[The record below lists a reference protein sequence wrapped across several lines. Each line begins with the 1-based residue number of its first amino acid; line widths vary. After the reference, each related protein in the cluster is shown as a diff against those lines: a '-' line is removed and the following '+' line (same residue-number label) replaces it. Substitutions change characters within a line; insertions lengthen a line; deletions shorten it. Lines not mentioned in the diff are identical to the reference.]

1 MTAPYRQFGGG
12 FSPGLREADLDIDPT
27 VDWLASE
34 HFSVK
39 RAGITIDYTTVTADA
54 DGRRI
59 IRGGTA
65 MGKIAASGKYGPYLP
80 QTNEVQ
86 QVSITG
92 SPTGGTFTLTWSG
105 QTTAAIPYNA
115 TAAQVKAALE
125 ALSNINPGDVDT
137 TGGVLPGTA
146 VSVTFKG
153 QYIGTDVAAMT
164 ASGAGLTGGT
174 SPDVAISTTTAGGA
188 NPGSPDG
195 REVGVGLLFPGDLN
209 VQWGDTVAG
218 LLTHGSAIEAR
229 CTGVDSAFK
238 TDVAG
243 RIWFQ

>member
-1 MTAPYRQFGGG
+1 MTTPYRQFGGG
-12 FSPGLREADLDIDPT
+12 FSPGLRESDLDIDPT

-65 MGKIAASGKYGPYLP
+65 MGKITASGKYGPYRP

-86 QVSITG
+86 QVAITG
-92 SPTGGTFTLTWSG
+92 SPTSGTFTLTYSG

-115 TAAQVKAALE
+115 TAAQVKTALE
-125 ALSNINPGDVDT
+125 GLSNINPGDVDV
-137 TGGVLPGTA
+137 TGGPLPGTA

-153 QYIGTDVAAMT
+153 QYIGTNVAAMT
-164 ASGAGLTGGT
+164 STDSLGGGSSPASA
-174 SPDVAISTTTAGGA
+174 VSTTTAGGA
-188 NPGSPDG
+188 DPSSPDG
-195 REVGVGLLFPGDLN
+195 RETAVGLLFPGDLN

-229 CTGVDSAFK
+229 CTGIDSAAK
-238 TDVAG
+238 TDLAG

>member
-1 MTAPYRQFGGG
+1 MTTPTPQFGGG
-12 FSPGLREADLDIDPT
+12 FSPGLRTEDLDIDPT

-39 RAGITIDYTTVTADA
+39 RGGITIDYTTVPADA
-54 DGRRI
+54 NGRRI

-65 MGKIAASGKYGPYLP
+65 MGKITASDKYGPYLP

-86 QVSITG
+86 TIAVTG

-105 QTTAAIPYNA
+105 QTTAPIPYNA

-125 ALSNINPGDVDT
+125 ALSNINPGDVDV
-137 TGGVLPGTA
+137 TGGPLPGTA
-146 VSVTFKG
+146 VVVTFKG
-153 QYIGTDVAAMT
+153 QYIGTDVAT
-164 ASGAGLTGGT
+164 ITDTSAGLTGGT
-174 SPDVAISTTTAGGA
+174 TPDVGITVTTAGGA
-188 NPGSPDG
+188 NPGGADG
-195 REVGVGLLFPGDLN
+195 REVGQGLLFPGDLN
-209 VQWGDTVAG
+209 VQFGDTIAA
-218 LLTHGSAIEAR
+218 LLTHGSALESR

>member
-1 MTAPYRQFGGG
+1 MSYPTSPFGGG
-12 FSPGLREADLDIDPT
+12 FSPGLREQDLDIDPT

-39 RAGITIDYTTVTADA
+39 RAGITIDYTTVAADSN
-54 DGRRI
+54 GRRI

-65 MGKIAASGKYGPYLP
+65 LGKITASGKYGPYLT

-86 QVSITG
+86 GVAITG
-92 SPTGGTFTLTWSG
+92 SPTSGTFTLTYAG
-105 QTTAAIPYNA
+105 QTTAPIPFNA

-125 ALSNINPGDVDT
+125 ALSNINPGDVDVV
-137 TGGVLPGTA
+137 GGPLPGTA

-164 ASGAGLTGGT
+164 RNAGGLGGGT
-174 SPDVAISTTTAGGA
+174 SPDVVISTTTAGGA
-188 NPGSPDG
+188 NPPSPDG

-209 VQWGDTVAG
+209 VQWGDTVAA
-218 LLTHGSAIEAR
+218 LLTHGSALEAR

-238 TDVAG
+238 ADVVG

>member
-1 MTAPYRQFGGG
+1 MTYPTSPFGGG
-12 FSPGLREADLDIDPT
+12 FSAGLREQELDIDPT

-34 HFSVK
+34 HYSVK
-39 RAGITIDYTTVTADA
+39 RAGITIDYTTVAADA
-54 DGRRI
+54 NGRRI

-65 MGKIAASGKYGPYLP
+65 MGKITASEKYGPYLP

-86 QVSITG
+86 GVAITG

-115 TAAQVKAALE
+115 TAAQVKTALV
-125 ALSNINPGDVDT
+125 ALSNIGPGDVDV
-137 TGGVLPGTA
+137 TGGPLPGTG

-164 ASGAGLTGGT
+164 KNAGGLTGGST
-174 SPDVAISTTTAGGA
+174 PDVTIATSTAGGA
-188 NPGSPDG
+188 NPGSADG

-209 VQWGDTVAG
+209 VQWGDCVAA
-218 LLTHGSAIEAR
+218 LLTHGSAIESR
-229 CTGVDSAFK
+229 CTGIDSAFRA
-238 TDVAG
+238 DVQG

>member
-1 MTAPYRQFGGG
+1 MSYPTSPFGGG
-12 FSPGLREADLDIDPT
+12 FSPGLREQDLDIDPT

-39 RAGITIDYTTVTADA
+39 RAGITIDYLLVDADA
-54 DGRRI
+54 NGRRI

-65 MGKIAASGKYGPYLP
+65 MGKVTASGKYGPYLA

-86 QVSITG
+86 GVAITG
-92 SPTGGTFTLTWSG
+92 APTSGDFTLTYSG
-105 QTTAAIPYNA
+105 QTTAVIPWNA
-115 TAAQVKAALE
+115 TAAQVKTALE
-125 ALSNINPGDVDT
+125 ALSNINPGDVDVA
-137 TGGVLPGTA
+137 GGPLPATA

-153 QYIGTDVAAMT
+153 QYFATDVTAMT
-164 ASGAGLTGGT
+164 ADDAGLGGGST
-174 SPDVAISTTTAGGA
+174 PEVVISTTTAGGA

-195 REVGVGLLFPGDLN
+195 REAGVGLLFPGDLN
-209 VQWGDTVAG
+209 VQWGDTVAA
-218 LLTHGSAIEAR
+218 LLTHGSALEAR
-229 CTGVDSAFK
+229 CTGIDSAFK